1 MKPGT
6 KPNQQKP
13 SDIEGRL
20 KPAARAPRPPA
31 FLTAA
36 AKAHFRKVAKWLH
49 EAEIIRE
56 SDTDA
61 LAIYC
66 QAYATW
72 AQAIKDFDT
81 DLQKQLQGQLRQ
93 MQNEFG
99 MTPASRSRVRIPEKG
114 KAADDWSDL

>member
-6 KPNQQKP
+6 KPAKQGA
-13 SDIEGRL
+13 SDIDRRL
-20 KPAARAPRPPA
+20 APATRPPRPPA
-31 FLTAA
+31 FLTKE

-49 EAEIIRE
+49 ETGIIQQ
-56 SDTDA
+56 SDSDA

-72 AQAIKDFDT
+72 AQAIKDNDT

-93 MQNEFG
+93 LQNEFG
-99 MTPASRSRVRIPEKG
+99 MTPASRSRVRIPEEK
-114 KAADDWSDL
+114 KSDGWEDL